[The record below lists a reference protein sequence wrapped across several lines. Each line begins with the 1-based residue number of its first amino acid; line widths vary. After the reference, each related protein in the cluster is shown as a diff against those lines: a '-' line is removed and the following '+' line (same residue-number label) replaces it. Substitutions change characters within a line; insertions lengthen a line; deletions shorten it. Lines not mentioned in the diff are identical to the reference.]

1 MEIYLGA
8 DHRGLELKNA
18 LRDWLKSQGHE
29 VVDVGASA
37 RDEEDDYPDFGFE
50 VATAVAEDPEK
61 RRGIGICG
69 SGVGMAV
76 VADKMQG
83 VRAGLLH
90 DPAMAKVARNDDDI
104 NFLALGA
111 DFISLEDAK
120 KVVEAWLATPFS
132 GEARHVRRLKKIEK
146 YDQSSLFT

>member
-18 LRDWLKSQGHE
+18 LGDWLKGQGHQ
-29 VVDVGASA
+29 VIDMGASR
-37 RDEEDDYPDFGFE
+37 RDEEDDYPDFAFE
-50 VATAVAEDPEK
+50 AAHAVAEDPEN
-61 RRGIGICG
+61 RRGIGVCG
-69 SGVGMAV
+69 TGVGMAV
-76 VADKMQG
+76 VANKMQG

-90 DPAMAKVARNDDDI
+90 DAAMAKAARNDDDV

-111 DFISLEDAK
+111 DYISLQDAQ
-120 KVVEAWLATPFS
+120 KVVEVWLATPFS
-132 GEARHVRRLKKIEK
+132 GEERHVRRLKKIER